1 MRSMANFKT
10 HLGVAAV
17 GSGLLA
23 TVCLGAGMSSPQEV
37 VTLSV
42 VGTVGGLLPDID
54 LDHSSPTKLIFTALA
69 IVFAFLAAF
78 NRVASYSIVE
88 LWIVW
93 GVAYGGVRYLALSVF
108 SALTVHRG
116 IFHSLVAALFFWF
129 LATSL
134 SYYLFA
140 LSALFAW
147 SIGFFLFFGYIV
159 HLLLDE
165 LFSVDLLNSRLKSS
179 FGTAL
184 KIADFHN
191 ARTSL
196 LMTAAA
202 LLMFFSTPSAQP
214 FLDWVTNK
222 QTYLNI
228 ADRFLPEALWFVL

>member
-1 MRSMANFKT
+1 M
-10 HLGVAAV
+10 
-17 GSGLLA
+17 
-23 TVCLGAGMSSPQEV
+23 
-37 VTLSV
+37 
-42 VGTVGGLLPDID
+42 
-54 LDHSSPTKLIFTALA
+54 
-69 IVFAFLAAF
+69 
-78 NRVASYSIVE
+78 
-88 LWIVW
+88 
-93 GVAYGGVRYLALSVF
+93 
-108 SALTVHRG
+108 VHR
-116 IFHSLVAALFFWF
+116 LFF
-129 LATSL
+129 S
-134 SYYLFA
+134 
-140 LSALFAW
+140 
-147 SIGFFLFFGYIV
+147 FFGYIV

>member
-1 MRSMANFKT
+1 M
-10 HLGVAAV
+10 
-17 GSGLLA
+17 
-23 TVCLGAGMSSPQEV
+23 
-37 VTLSV
+37 
-42 VGTVGGLLPDID
+42 
-54 LDHSSPTKLIFTALA
+54 
-69 IVFAFLAAF
+69 
-78 NRVASYSIVE
+78 
-88 LWIVW
+88 
-93 GVAYGGVRYLALSVF
+93 AYGAVRYLALGVF

-129 LATSL
+129 LVTSL

-214 FLDWVTNK
+214 FLDWVTSK

-228 ADRFLPEALWFVL
+228 ADRFLPEALWFVLVASPSACHDRGNRN

>member
-1 MRSMANFKT
+1 MANFKT
-10 HLGVAAV
+10 HLAVAAV

-37 VTLSV
+37 VTLAAI
-42 VGTVGGLLPDID
+42 GTMGGLLPDID
-54 LDHSSPTKLIFTALA
+54 LDHSNPTKLMFTALA
-69 IVFAFLAAF
+69 LVFAFLVAS
-78 NRVASYSIVE
+78 NRAASYSIVG
-88 LWIVW
+88 LWFVW
-93 GVAYGGVRYLALSVF
+93 GVSYGAVRYLALYIF
-108 SALTVHRG
+108 SELTVHRG

-134 SYYLFA
+134 SHYLFD
-140 LSALFAW
+140 LSDLFAW
-147 SIGFFLFFGYIV
+147 SIGFFIFFGYIL

-184 KIADFHN
+184 KIADFSN

-196 LMTAAA
+196 LMTTAA
-202 LLMFFSTPSAQP
+202 LLTFFSTPSAQP
-214 FLDWVTNK
+214 FLEWVMNK

-228 ADRFLPEALWFVL
+228 ADRFFPEVVWLTL